1 MDIVVVEDL
10 PEYQD
15 LIVEYLQ
22 EYLDDQPNLRVFD
35 NIEEAEAS
43 INQYPPDLLL
53 LDVHL
58 TDGTG
63 FELLEKLSED
73 KFKFKII
80 FITAYD
86 KYAIQAFKFS
96 AIDYILKPIDPIEFN
111 NALNKVLEFNKHY
124 EQTKIN
130 ALKNNIK
137 NDNPLN
143 KLILRDA
150 NAIYLVEVNNII
162 RCESTNNYTTFYLS
176 DKKQIIVSVTLKEY
190 DKMFKDLLFFRATQ
204 SHLIN
209 LHFFDHYNK
218 NEGGSIVLKDG
229 TPIPLSRGRK
239 ELLLEKLKQL

>member
-1 MDIVVVEDL
+1 MKVIIVEDL
-10 PEYQD
+10 PDYQE
-15 LIVEYLQ
+15 LIVKYLIT
-22 EYLDDQPNLRVFD
+22 YLSVKPEVQIYESVLT
-35 NIEEAEAS
+35 AEKAIKKQS
-43 INQYPPDLLL
+43 PDLLL
-53 LDVHL
+53 LDIHL
-58 TDGTG
+58 KDGTG
-63 FELLEKLSED
+63 FELLERLNSDEL
-73 KFKFKII
+73 KFKII
-80 FITAYD
+80 FITAHD
-86 KYAIQAFKFS
+86 NYAIQAFKFS

-111 NALNKVLEFNKHY
+111 NALNKVLEFNKHF

-176 DKKQIIVSVTLKEY
+176 NKKQIIVSVTLKEY

-209 LHFFDHYNK
+209 LRFFDHYNK

-239 ELLLEKLKQL
+239 ELLIEKITHL